1 MKLELRHLRV
11 VCAIADAGSLSKA
24 SSLLGLA
31 QPALTAQLHRIE
43 SLLGGKLFERDHKG
57 ARATPL
63 GELVLE
69 RARVLLPA
77 FSRLQEDALR
87 LVDDNMP
94 SERYR
99 VGAVNG
105 PMLGGVVHRITESHP
120 GAHVS
125 TQVSWSNEELA
136 AAVAQGRL
144 DYVLAAVCGDA
155 PPPSEY
161 GLTWNVIAVDPIFV
175 LIPDDHPFTLLDEV
189 ELGQLK
195 DMQWA
200 VVPGDGCF
208 GECFVAACSRAG
220 FTPRTM
226 YEVDINSCIDLA
238 ASGDAVA
245 LCQPTF
251 RRAPGVVAIP
261 LAGAPL
267 RWRHLIGWDP
277 ESPAAEFAPHVLRY
291 AGEAYRDTAER
302 NPRYAAWLRTHRDFG
317 VVRYHSRET
326 VSP

>member
-43 SLLGGKLFERDHKG
+43 GLLGGKLFERDHKG
-57 ARATPL
+57 SRPTPL

-87 LVDDNMP
+87 LVDDNLP
-94 SERYR
+94 GDRYR

-105 PMLGGVVHRITESHP
+105 PMLGGLVHRLTESYP

-125 TQVSWSNEELA
+125 TQVSWSGEELA
-136 AAVAQGRL
+136 ASVSQGRL
-144 DYVLAAVCGDA
+144 DYVLVGVCGDS
-155 PPPSEY
+155 PPPSDY
-161 GLTWNVIAVDPIFV
+161 GLTWNLIAVDPVFV
-175 LIPDDHPFTLLDEV
+175 AVSEQHPCTTLEEV
-189 ELGQLK
+189 ELAALS
-195 DMQWA
+195 DMKWA
-200 VVPGDGCF
+200 VTPGDGCF
-208 GECFVAACSRAG
+208 GDCFFAACSRAG

-226 YEVDINSCIDLA
+226 YEVDVGSCADLA
-238 ASGDAVA
+238 QSGDAVA

-251 RRAPGVVAIP
+251 RRTPGVVAMPI
-261 LAGAPL
+261 AGVPL

-277 ESPAAEFAPHVLRY
+277 EGPAAAFGPQVLRY
-291 AGEAYRDTAER
+291 AADAYREVSER
-302 NPRYAAWLRTHRDFG
+302 NPRYAAWLPSHPEYGAVAQHQMTP
-317 VVRYHSRET
+317 SL
-326 VSP
+326 

>member
-1 MKLELRHLRV
+1 M

-43 SLLGGKLFERDHKG
+43 GLLGGKLFERDHRG
-57 ARATPL
+57 ARPTSL

-87 LVDDNMP
+87 LVDENLPND
-94 SERYR
+94 RYR

-105 PMLGGVVHRITESHP
+105 PMLGGVVHRITEAHP

-155 PPPSEY
+155 PPPSDY
-161 GLTWNVIAVDPIFV
+161 GLTWSVIAVDPIFV
-175 LIPDDHPFTLLDEV
+175 LIPEDHPFTLRAEV
-189 ELGQLK
+189 ELAELR
-195 DMQWA
+195 DTQWA

-208 GECFVAACSRAG
+208 GECFVSACSRAG

-226 YEVDINSCIDLA
+226 YEVDVNSCIDLA
-238 ASGDAVA
+238 QSGDAVA

-251 RRAPGVVAIP
+251 RRAPGVVAMPI
-261 LAGAPL
+261 AGAPL

-277 ESPAAEFAPHVLRY
+277 EGPAAAFGPQVLRY
-291 AGEAYRDTAER
+291 ASEAYRETAER
-302 NPRYAAWLRTHRDFG
+302 NPRYTAWLAEHPEYG
-317 VVRYHSRET
+317 AISYQAA
-326 VSP
+326 VS

>member
-31 QPALTAQLHRIE
+31 QPALTAQLNRIE

-57 ARATPL
+57 ARPTTL

-87 LVDDNMP
+87 LVDDDVP
-94 SERYR
+94 GDRYR

-105 PMLGGVVHRITESHP
+105 PMLGGLVHRLTEAHA

-125 TQVSWSNEELA
+125 TQVSWSGRELSAMVA
-136 AAVAQGRL
+136 AGRL
-144 DYVLAAVCGDA
+144 DYVLVGVCGDA
-155 PPPSEY
+155 PPPSEH
-161 GLTWNVIAVDPIFV
+161 GLTWHVIAVDPVFV
-175 LIPDDHPFTLLDEV
+175 LMPEDHPFTLLEEV
-189 ELGQLK
+189 ELGALR

-208 GECFVAACSRAG
+208 GDCFVAACSRAG

-226 YEVDINSCIDLA
+226 YEVDINSCIELA
-238 ASGDAVA
+238 SSGDAVA

-251 RRAPGVVAIP
+251 RRTPGLVSMP

-277 ESPAAEFAPHVLRY
+277 EGPAAAFGPQVLRY
-291 AGEAYRDTAER
+291 AAEAYRETAER
-302 NPRYAAWLRTHRDFG
+302 NPRYTGWLPGHPEYG
-317 VVRYHSRET
+317 AIPHHA
-326 VSP
+326 PA

>member
-43 SLLGGKLFERDHKG
+43 ALLGGKLFERDHRG
-57 ARATPL
+57 ARPTAL

-87 LVDDNMP
+87 LVDDTVP
-94 SERYR
+94 GDRYR

-105 PMLGGVVHRITESHP
+105 PMLGGLVHRLTESHP

-125 TQVSWSNEELA
+125 TQVSWSGEELSAMVA
-136 AAVAQGRL
+136 AGRL
-144 DYVLAAVCGDA
+144 DYVLVGVCGDA
-155 PPPSEY
+155 PPPSEH
-161 GLTWNVIAVDPIFV
+161 GLTWQVIAVEPVFV
-175 LIPDDHPFTLLDEV
+175 LMPEDHPSTLLEEV
-189 ELGQLK
+189 ELAALA
-195 DMQWA
+195 DTQWA

-208 GECFVAACSRAG
+208 GDCFVAACSRAG

-238 ASGDAVA
+238 TAGDAVA

-251 RRAPGVVAIP
+251 RRTPGLVAMP

-277 ESPAAEFAPHVLRY
+277 EGPAAAFGPQVRRYAAEAYRETAERSPRY
-291 AGEAYRDTAER
+291 AG
-302 NPRYAAWLRTHRDFG
+302 WLPGRPEYGPVPHQAL
-317 VVRYHSRET
+317 V
-326 VSP
+326 

>member
-43 SLLGGKLFERDHKG
+43 GLLGGKLFERDHKG
-57 ARATPL
+57 ARPTVL

-87 LVDDNMP
+87 LVDDDVP
-94 SERYR
+94 TDRFR

-105 PMLGGVVHRITESHP
+105 PMLGGLVHRLTESHP

-125 TQVSWSNEELA
+125 THASWSNDELA
-136 AAVAQGRL
+136 KSVAQGRL
-144 DYVLAAVCGDA
+144 DYVLVGVCGDA
-155 PPPSEY
+155 PPPTEY
-161 GLTWNVIAVDPIFV
+161 GLTWQVIALDPVFV
-175 LIPDDHPFTLLDEV
+175 LVPEDHPFTLREEV
-189 ELGQLK
+189 ELAELK
-195 DMQWA
+195 EMQWA

-208 GECFVAACSRAG
+208 GDCFVAACSRAG

-238 ASGDAVA
+238 QAGDTVA

-251 RRAPGVVAIP
+251 RRAPGLVAMPI
-261 LAGAPL
+261 AGSPL

-277 ESPAAEFAPHVLRY
+277 ESPAAAFGPQVLRY
-291 AGEAYRDTAER
+291 AGEAYRETAER
-302 NPRYAAWLRTHRDFG
+302 NPRYTAWLPSHPEYG
-317 VVRYHSRET
+317 AVRHH
-326 VSP
+326 VAVP

>member
-43 SLLGGKLFERDHKG
+43 ALLGGKLFERDHKG
-57 ARATPL
+57 ARPTGL

-87 LVDDNMP
+87 LVDDNLP

-136 AAVAQGRL
+136 GAVAQGRL
-144 DYVLAAVCGDA
+144 DYVMVGVCGDA
-155 PPPSEY
+155 PPPSEF
-161 GLTWNVIAVDPIFV
+161 GLTWSVIAVDPVFV
-175 LIPDDHPFTLLDEV
+175 LVPDDHPMAALDEV
-189 ELGQLK
+189 ELAALK
-195 DMQWA
+195 DMHWA
-200 VVPGDGCF
+200 AVPGDGCF

-238 ASGDAVA
+238 QSGDVVA

-251 RRAPGVVAIP
+251 RRAPGLVAMPI
-261 LAGAPL
+261 AGVPL

-277 ESPAAEFAPHVLRY
+277 ESPAATFGPQVLRY
-291 AGEAYRDTAER
+291 AGESYRETAER
-302 NPRYAAWLRTHRDFG
+302 NPRYTQWLPSHPEYG
-317 VVRYHSRET
+317 VIGYQVA
-326 VSP
+326 VP

>member
-31 QPALTAQLHRIE
+31 QPALTAQLNRIE
-43 SLLGGKLFERDHKG
+43 TLLGGKLFERDHRG
-57 ARATPL
+57 ARPTTL

-87 LVDDNMP
+87 LVDDDVP
-94 SERYR
+94 GDRYR

-105 PMLGGVVHRITESHP
+105 PMLGGLVHRLTEAHA

-125 TQVSWSNEELA
+125 TQVSWSGRELSAMVA
-136 AAVAQGRL
+136 AGRL
-144 DYVLAAVCGDA
+144 DYVLVGVCGDA
-155 PPPSEY
+155 PPPSEH
-161 GLTWNVIAVDPIFV
+161 GLTWHVIAVDPVFV
-175 LIPDDHPFTLLDEV
+175 LMPEDHPFTLLEEV
-189 ELGQLK
+189 ELGALR
-195 DMQWA
+195 DTQWA

-208 GECFVAACSRAG
+208 GDCFVAACSRAG

-226 YEVDINSCIDLA
+226 YEVDINSCIELA
-238 ASGDAVA
+238 SSGDAVA

-251 RRAPGVVAIP
+251 RRTPGLVSMP

-277 ESPAAEFAPHVLRY
+277 EGPAAAFGPQVLRY
-291 AGEAYRDTAER
+291 AAEAYRETAER
-302 NPRYAAWLRTHRDFG
+302 NPRYTGWLPGHPEYG
-317 VVRYHSRET
+317 AIPHQA
-326 VSP
+326 PA

>member
-24 SSLLGLA
+24 SSVLGLA

-43 SLLGGKLFERDHKG
+43 GLLGGKLFDRDHKG
-57 ARATPL
+57 ARPTAL

-87 LVDDNMP
+87 LVDEDQP
-94 SERYR
+94 TDRFR

-105 PMLGGVVHRITESHP
+105 PMLGGLVHRLTEAHP
-120 GAHVS
+120 GAHVG
-125 TQVSWSNEELA
+125 TQVSWSGDELA

-144 DYVLAAVCGDA
+144 DYVLVGVCGDA

-161 GLTWNVIAVDPIFV
+161 GLTWSVVAVDPVCV
-175 LIPDDHPFTLLDEV
+175 LISEDHPLTLLDEV
-189 ELGQLK
+189 PLSALK

-200 VVPGDGCF
+200 ATPGDGCF
-208 GECFVAACSRAG
+208 GDCFSAACTRAG
-220 FTPRTM
+220 FAPRTL
-226 YEVDINSCIDLA
+226 YEVDIMGCIDLA
-238 ASGDAVA
+238 QSGDVIA

-251 RRAPGVVAIP
+251 RRTPGLAVLP
-261 LAGAPL
+261 LAGVPL

-277 ESPAAEFAPHVLRY
+277 ESAAAALGPQVLRY
-291 AGEAYRDTAER
+291 AAEAYREKAER
-302 NPRYAAWLRTHRDFG
+302 NPRYTGWLADHPEFGAVPHHAA
-317 VVRYHSRET
+317 V
-326 VSP
+326 

>member
-31 QPALTAQLHRIE
+31 QPALTAQLNRIE

-57 ARATPL
+57 ARPTTL

-87 LVDDNMP
+87 LVDDDVP
-94 SERYR
+94 GDRYR

-105 PMLGGVVHRITESHP
+105 PMLGGLVHRLTEAHA

-125 TQVSWSNEELA
+125 TQVSWSGRELSAMVA
-136 AAVAQGRL
+136 AGRL
-144 DYVLAAVCGDA
+144 DYVLVGVCGDA
-155 PPPSEY
+155 PPPSEH
-161 GLTWNVIAVDPIFV
+161 GLTWHVIAVDPVFV
-175 LIPDDHPFTLLDEV
+175 LMPEDHPFTLLEEV
-189 ELGQLK
+189 ELGALR

-208 GECFVAACSRAG
+208 GDCFVAACSRAG

-226 YEVDINSCIDLA
+226 YEVDINSCIELA
-238 ASGDAVA
+238 SSGDAVA

-251 RRAPGVVAIP
+251 RRTPGLVSMP

-277 ESPAAEFAPHVLRY
+277 EGPAAAFGPQVLRY
-291 AGEAYRDTAER
+291 AAEAYRETAER
-302 NPRYAAWLRTHRDFG
+302 NPRYTGWLPGHPEYG
-317 VVRYHSRET
+317 AIPHHAPV
-326 VSP
+326 

>member
-24 SSLLGLA
+24 SSMLGLA

-43 SLLGGKLFERDHKG
+43 GLLGGKLFERDHKG
-57 ARATPL
+57 ARPTVL

-87 LVDDNMP
+87 LVDDDLP
-94 SERYR
+94 TDRYR

-105 PMLGGVVHRITESHP
+105 PMLGGLVHRLTEAHP

-125 TQVSWSNEELA
+125 THASWSNEELA
-136 AAVAQGRL
+136 KSAAQGRL
-144 DYVLAAVCGDA
+144 DYVLVGVCGDA
-155 PPPSEY
+155 PPPTEY
-161 GLTWNVIAVDPIFV
+161 GLTWQVIAIDPVFV
-175 LIPDDHPFTLLDEV
+175 LLPEDHPFTAKEEV
-189 ELGQLK
+189 ELAELK

-208 GECFVAACSRAG
+208 GDCFVAACSRSG

-238 ASGDAVA
+238 QSGDVVA

-251 RRAPGVVAIP
+251 RRAPGVVAMPI
-261 LAGAPL
+261 AGVPL

-277 ESPAAEFAPHVLRY
+277 DSPAAAFGAQVLRY
-291 AGEAYRDTAER
+291 AGEAYRETSER
-302 NPRYAAWLRTHRDFG
+302 NPRYTSWLPTHPDYG
-317 VVRYHSRET
+317 VVQHHAT
-326 VSP
+326 VS

>member
-43 SLLGGKLFERDHKG
+43 GLLGGKLFERDHKG
-57 ARATPL
+57 ARPTML
-63 GELVLE
+63 GDLVLE

-87 LVDDNMP
+87 LVDDTLPN
-94 SERYR
+94 ERYR

-105 PMLGGVVHRITESHP
+105 PMLGGVVHRITEAHP

-125 TQVSWSNEELA
+125 TQASWSNDELS

-144 DYVLAAVCGDA
+144 DYVLAGVCGDA

-161 GLTWNVIAVDPIFV
+161 GLTWSVVALDPVFV
-175 LIPDDHPFTLLDEV
+175 LVPEDHPFTLRDEV
-189 ELGQLK
+189 ELAALK

-238 ASGDAVA
+238 QSGDAVA

-251 RRAPGVVAIP
+251 RRAPGLVAMPI
-261 LAGAPL
+261 AGAPL
-267 RWRHLIGWDP
+267 RWRHLLGWDP
-277 ESPAAEFAPHVLRY
+277 EAPAAAFAPQVLRY
-291 AGEAYRDTAER
+291 AGEAYRETAER
-302 NPRYAAWLRTHRDFG
+302 NPRYTAWLASHPEYG
-317 VVRYHSRET
+317 A
-326 VSP
+326 VSYQAAVS

>member
-43 SLLGGKLFERDHKG
+43 ALLGGRLFDRDHRG
-57 ARATPL
+57 ARPTAL

-87 LVDDNMP
+87 LVDEAAPGD
-94 SERYR
+94 RYR

-105 PMLGGVVHRITESHP
+105 PMLGGLVHRLTEAHP

-125 TQVSWSNEELA
+125 TQVSWSGQELSA
-136 AAVAQGRL
+136 MVAGGRL
-144 DYVLAAVCGDA
+144 DYVLVGVCGDA
-155 PPPSEY
+155 PPPSEH
-161 GLTWNVIAVDPIFV
+161 GLTWHVIAVDPVFV
-175 LIPDDHPFTLLDEV
+175 LMPEDDPFTLLDEV
-189 ELGQLK
+189 QLGALS
-195 DMQWA
+195 DTQWA

-208 GECFVAACSRAG
+208 GDCFVAACSRAG

-238 ASGDAVA
+238 STGDAVA

-251 RRAPGVVAIP
+251 RRTPGLAAMP

-277 ESPAAEFAPHVLRY
+277 ESQAAAFGPQVLRY
-291 AGEAYRDTAER
+291 AAEAYRETADR
-302 NPRYAAWLRTHRDFG
+302 NPRYTRWLRSHPEYG
-317 VVRYHSRET
+317 AVGHHAV
-326 VSP
+326 P